1 MNEILGKGEIKM
13 TRKIKVLGLAIVA
26 VAAMSMAAASTQAF
40 EMHTVNAGHVTLTGE
55 QTTQFVAQT
64 AAGTV
69 VCTTANFEGTT
80 PYVSGTQ
87 ITGQE
92 STLTPTLAGC
102 QAFGLA
108 AQIKMNG
115 CKFTIT
121 NKSAAGVT
129 TSKTGYVDIV
139 GCTVGKQIE
148 IIGGGGACTETIPQ
162 QNNLSHV
169 VFENKGSGSQ
179 ADVEINLTLSGITYE
194 IHGGFCPGSPTQ
206 TVLTHD
212 GKTEGK
218 ATFKSHKYAGSEQVT
233 LHSHQY
239 NKLLAGEQVG
249 MLAT

>member
-1 MNEILGKGEIKM
+1 M
-13 TRKIKVLGLAIVA
+13 TRKIRALGLAVVA
-26 VAAMSMAAASTQAF
+26 MAAMSVAATSAQAF
-40 EMHTVNAGHVTLTGE
+40 EMHTVHQGNVTLTGE

-69 VCTTANFEGTT
+69 KCTAANFEGTT

-92 STLTPTLAGC
+92 STLTLTLAGC
-102 QAFGLA
+102 QMFGLA
-108 AQIKMNG
+108 GAIKMNG

-121 NKSAAGVT
+121 NKSAGGST
-129 TSKTGYVDIV
+129 TSKTGYVDV
-139 GCTVGKQIE
+139 AGCTAGKQIE
-148 IIGGGGACTETIPQ
+148 IIGGGGACTETVPEQ
-162 QNNLSHV
+162 QHLSHV
-169 VFENKGSGSQ
+169 VFENLGSGSQ
-179 ADVEINLTLSGITYE
+179 ADVEINLTLSGIKYE
-194 IHGGFCPGSPTQ
+194 IHGALCPGSPTP
-206 TVLTHD
+206 TVLTSD

-239 NKLLAGEQVG
+239 SKLLAGEQVG